1 MTTPILKRLR
11 ARLVQRIYFVGMLQF
26 VIVTIGIIALSRQP
40 HGPSVLTDTV
50 RYIDDTLSA
59 ESDSDESLRI
69 AVQRVATDLHWSLA
83 VYDDHGSLVA
93 SAGPPLPLPP
103 GDAADAPSPSPLSVP
118 LSLHGRHAG
127 HLVYMPSPAPPP
139 PGPGGL
145 GVTAFLVLVVVGVS
159 SWLTARSLAK
169 PLGQLAATATSFGA
183 GELSARVGLSR
194 SDELGDVAKAFDEM
208 AERVTQSIR
217 AERELLA
224 NVSHELRT
232 PLQRIRIA
240 LDLAA
245 EGDAA
250 TARESLGEIT
260 EDLAE
265 LERIVDDVLT
275 ATRLS
280 LREGARAG
288 AIPPI
293 RHDPIEIPALLE
305 KAASRFR
312 SAHPQRRLE
321 VAVSGSEIPGLEGD
335 PVLLRRVVDNLLDNA
350 HKYTEDP
357 TAAIRLACRLQ
368 DDRVVVEV
376 VDEGV
381 GIAKAD
387 LDRVFEPFFRVD
399 RSRTRATGGLGLG
412 LVLSRRIVEAHGGT
426 LTLES
431 EREAGGKG
439 TTARI
444 ELPTRR
450 SD

>member
-1 MTTPILKRLR
+1 M
-11 ARLVQRIYFVGMLQF
+11 
-26 VIVTIGIIALSRQP
+26 
-40 HGPSVLTDTV
+40 
-50 RYIDDTLSA
+50 
-59 ESDSDESLRI
+59 
-69 AVQRVATDLHWSLA
+69 
-83 VYDDHGSLVA
+83 
-93 SAGPPLPLPP
+93 
-103 GDAADAPSPSPLSVP
+103 
-118 LSLHGRHAG
+118 
-127 HLVYMPSPAPPP
+127 
-139 PGPGGL
+139 
-145 GVTAFLVLVVVGVS
+145 LVLVVVGVS

-169 PLGQLAATATSFGA
+169 PLGKLAATATSFGA

-245 EGDAA
+245 EGDAS
-250 TARESLGEIT
+250 TARESLREIT
-260 EDLAE
+260 EDLVE

-288 AIPPI
+288 AIPPL
-293 RHDPIEIPALLE
+293 RREPVELPALLA
-305 KAASRFR
+305 KAAGRFR
-312 SAHPQRRLE
+312 GAHPERRLE
-321 VAVSGSEIPGLEGD
+321 VASPPGNGPALEGD
-335 PVLLRRVVDNLLDNA
+335 AVLLRRVVDNLLDNA

-357 TAAIRLACRLQ
+357 SRPIRLSCHVTGEQ
-368 DDRVVVEV
+368 IVVEV
-376 VDEGV
+376 VDEGI

-387 LDRVFEPFFRVD
+387 LERVFEPFFRVD

-412 LVLSRRIVEAHGGT
+412 LVLSRRIVEAHHGT

-431 EREAGGKG
+431 EPGKG

-444 ELPTRR
+444 ELPAR
-450 SD
+450 